1 MRASA
6 FSFAYK
12 VAAVVLAALLTFVVL
27 SPAAFAGVEEPQQAA
42 DSEVTESFS
51 GPGEVGTSAASLL
64 GQPSAFISSDVA
76 LDGEPV
82 VGSFTVDGLTYAV
95 IDGPYVELVGVAPS
109 DTAVSDDGVLS
120 ISETVACEGVSHV
133 VTSIAPY
140 AFYLSGEIGRAHV

>member
-82 VGSFTVDGLTYAV
+82 VGSFTVDGQT
-95 IDGPYVELVGVAPS
+95 
-109 DTAVSDDGVLS
+109 
-120 ISETVACEGVSHV
+120 
-133 VTSIAPY
+133 
-140 AFYLSGEIGRAHV
+140 